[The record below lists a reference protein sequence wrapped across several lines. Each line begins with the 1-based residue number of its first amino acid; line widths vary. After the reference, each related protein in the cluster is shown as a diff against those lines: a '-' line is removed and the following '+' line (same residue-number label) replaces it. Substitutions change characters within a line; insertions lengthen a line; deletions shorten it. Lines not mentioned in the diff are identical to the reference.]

1 MQWSVYT
8 LNAHHEIDIFLT
20 FNNSDSAIQYAVKN
34 ASRHGLTRD
43 DFTDVTADEV
53 LVRTSLQLPNGFMA
67 VERTR
72 LP

>member
-8 LNAHHEIDIFLT
+8 LNVDNEIDIFLT
-20 FNNSDSAIQYAVKN
+20 FNNPDSAIQYAVN
-34 ASRHGLTRD
+34 LASRHGLTRD
-43 DFTDVTADEV
+43 NFTDITVNDV
-53 LVRTSLQLPNGFMA
+53 LIRTSVKLPNGFMA